1 MKVDGDRIVIRRLYE
16 MLEGQVAV
24 LSSGALPARES
35 VALLDALRRSSLY
48 RADQNSFVL
57 YPDRRLPSFFEKNN
71 IPAAAVAQSKTLAAM
86 IKRGD
91 RRVVVQDLNGVAHF
105 NAAFRNAVLLKKAL
119 QALSL
124 PEEETARILALYEEV
139 FDHQSFT
146 GRSGTFYKY
155 EGLGCIYWH
164 MVSKLLLAVQ
174 EVLERSLC
182 AGEDTTQVEHLLRH
196 YYEIREGIGVHKS
209 PELYGAIPTDPYS
222 HTPGFAGAQQPGMTG
237 QVKEDLI
244 SRLGEMGVVVE
255 DGRLCFHRL
264 LVKRNEFLT
273 DARSFQFYDLD
284 GQRRSLDLDP
294 GTLAFT
300 TCQVP
305 VVAHQSGPQRIEIT
319 RVDGSIISAET
330 LALDAETS
338 AAVFERTGAVCR
350 LDVFF
355 DFECG

>member
-1 MKVDGDRIVIRRLYE
+1 
-16 MLEGQVAV
+16 
-24 LSSGALPARES
+24 
-35 VALLDALRRSSLY
+35 
-48 RADQNSFVL
+48 
-57 YPDRRLPSFFEKNN
+57 
-71 IPAAAVAQSKTLAAM
+71 
-86 IKRGD
+86 
-91 RRVVVQDLNGVAHF
+91 
-105 NAAFRNAVLLKKAL
+105 
-119 QALSL
+119 
-124 PEEETARILALYEEV
+124 
-139 FDHQSFT
+139 
-146 GRSGTFYKY
+146 
-155 EGLGCIYWH
+155 
-164 MVSKLLLAVQ
+164 
-174 EVLERSLC
+174 
-182 AGEDTTQVEHLLRH
+182 
-196 YYEIREGIGVHKS
+196 
-209 PELYGAIPTDPYS
+209 
-222 HTPGFAGAQQPGMTG
+222 MTG